1 MTAYTKAQLRDRVLQ
16 ELGILATG
24 ETATAEDAAL
34 VETTIDDQH
43 AMLDREVFVTWVT
56 SAIPD
61 TVIEPL
67 TVVLAARLAGRY
79 GLPADRRQELL
90 TLAAL
95 AMGELRTQVQAET
108 DTAPIPA
115 VYY

>member
-16 ELGILATG
+16 ELGVLAVG

-43 AMLDREVFVTWVT
+43 AMLEREIFLTWT
-56 SAIPD
+56 TATIPD

-90 TLAAL
+90 GLAAI
-95 AMGELRTQVQAET
+95 AMGEVRTQVQAET
-108 DTAPIPA
+108 DTAPVPA